1 MPSTPSEPSA
11 AAPRPSAFE
20 VLAVDPSSSARRGR
34 LRTAHGEIET
44 PVFMP
49 VATAGT
55 VKGLTPTQVWEQ
67 GARILLANT
76 YHLILRPGVE
86 IVAELGGLHRFMAW
100 DGAILTDSGGFQV
113 MSLSELCV
121 VREEGVEFR
130 SHLDGSKIFLR
141 PEDVVAAQCRLG
153 VDVLM
158 PLDVC
163 VAATDGRSAVEDAME
178 RTTRWA
184 ERQAALEIP
193 GDRHLYGIV
202 QGGLEIDLRRRHASQ
217 LAAFGFPGYA
227 VGGLSVGEDRR
238 MTRDVAA
245 ETAAALPAD
254 RSRYLMGVGLPQD
267 LLRFVGLGY
276 DQFDCVLPTRNG
288 RNGSC
293 FTRNGRVNL
302 RLARHARSSAPLD
315 DRCACYTCSR
325 FSIGYLRHLTT
336 SGEMLGGQLATLH
349 NVHFYL
355 DLMTQARA
363 HIEQGDYTAWADSVI
378 EQIEGGERP

>member
-1 MPSTPSEPSA
+1 
-11 AAPRPSAFE
+11 
-20 VLAVDPSSSARRGR
+20 
-34 LRTAHGEIET
+34 
-44 PVFMP
+44 
-49 VATAGT
+49 
-55 VKGLTPTQVWEQ
+55 
-67 GARILLANT
+67 
-76 YHLILRPGVE
+76 
-86 IVAELGGLHRFMAW
+86 MAW

-113 MSLSELCV
+113 MSLSELCA

-153 VDVLM
+153 VDILM

-184 ERQAALEIP
+184 ERQAALSIP
-193 GDRHLYGIV
+193 ADRHLYGIV
-202 QGGLEIDLRRRHASQ
+202 QGGLEADLRRHHAHQ

-238 MTRDVAA
+238 MTRDIAA

-267 LLRFVGLGY
+267 LLRFVGMGY

-293 FTRNGRVNL
+293 FTWTGRVNL
-302 RLARHARSSAPLD
+302 RLARHARSGGPLD
-315 DRCACYTCSR
+315 ERCTCYTCSR
-325 FSIGYLRHLTT
+325 FSLGYLRHLAT

-349 NVHFYL
+349 NVYFYL
-355 DLMTQARA
+355 DLMAQARA
-363 HIEQGDYTAWADSVI
+363 HIEAGDFNAWADAAI
-378 EQIEGGERP
+378 EQIEEGERQ